1 MIKSVKEAFYVSSG
15 YPFRKKIE
23 PIRGT
28 GSYVIQ
34 MKNICEDE
42 GILWDEVIESEV
54 STETKSNHELMEKD
68 ILFIARGTRNVAVTL
83 NIPAHVARVYAAP
96 QFFVLRLKD
105 SNLLPEYVSWYFN
118 SHIGQSYWTMNC
130 EGSVTKSI
138 RRNVLD
144 DFKIITPEITQQK
157 VIVKVSEL
165 VVSERLIAKRLIEAG
180 RDMMKGISQ
189 QLIKCEKLND

>member
-1 MIKSVKEAFYVSSG
+1 
-15 YPFRKKIE
+15 
-23 PIRGT
+23 
-28 GSYVIQ
+28 
-34 MKNICEDE
+34 
-42 GILWDEVIESEV
+42 
-54 STETKSNHELMEKD
+54 
-68 ILFIARGTRNVAVTL
+68 
-83 NIPAHVARVYAAP
+83 
-96 QFFVLRLKD
+96 
-105 SNLLPEYVSWYFN
+105 
-118 SHIGQSYWTMNC
+118 MNC

-189 QLIKCEKLND
+189 QLIKSEKKNDWQNRPKRNQ